1 MPFDAIFLS
10 AVTQELQQPLQ
21 GAKVDKIYQ
30 PERDTL
36 VLQLR
41 GSQGAKRLL
50 LTANPTHPR
59 LQLTAL
65 SLENPAQ
72 PPMFCMLLRK
82 HLCGGRLRSITQ
94 QPMER
99 AVCLTFDCTDEM
111 GVPTESGF
119 MPS

>member
-82 HLCGGRLRSITQ
+82 HLCGGRLRS
-94 QPMER
+94 R
-99 AVCLTFDCTDEM
+99 CV
-111 GVPTESGF
+111 
-119 MPS
+119 

>member
-50 LTANPTHPR
+50 LTANPDG
-59 LQLTAL
+59 A
-65 SLENPAQ
+65 
-72 PPMFCMLLRK
+72 
-82 HLCGGRLRSITQ
+82 GGL
-94 QPMER
+94 PD
-99 AVCLTFDCTDEM
+99 L
-111 GVPTESGF
+111 
-119 MPS
+119 

>member
-50 LTANPTHPR
+50 LTANPAHPR

-65 SLENPAQ
+65 SLENQGLHAK
-72 PPMFCMLLRK
+72 MEESCASIWAAAA
-82 HLCGGRLRSITQ
+82 CGASHSSRWSGRS
-94 QPMER
+94 
-99 AVCLTFDCTDEM
+99 A
-111 GVPTESGF
+111 
-119 MPS
+119 

>member
-41 GSQGAKRLL
+41 GSQGANRPPPAAADSAEPGKPGPAADVLH
-50 LTANPTHPR
+50 AAA
-59 LQLTAL
+59 QAL
-65 SLENPAQ
+65 GRRPPAE
-72 PPMFCMLLRK
+72 
-82 HLCGGRLRSITQ
+82 HHAAADGAGGL
-94 QPMER
+94 PD
-99 AVCLTFDCTDEM
+99 L
-111 GVPTESGF
+111 
-119 MPS
+119 

>member
-50 LTANPTHPR
+50 LTANPRDKATTSATTVPPESPPR
-59 LQLTAL
+59 
-65 SLENPAQ
+65 S
-72 PPMFCMLLRK
+72 
-82 HLCGGRLRSITQ
+82 GRRS
-94 QPMER
+94 MR
-99 AVCLTFDCTDEM
+99 VF
-111 GVPTESGF
+111 VPTCAGLA
-119 MPS
+119 